1 MLEEHITQGEFHL
14 PGSAHDVD
22 APNIAKDGNDQRQAN
37 KLRGKASQIAPG
49 EVPLSNKI
57 GEIPQH
63 LGHHKLGRV
72 DHDESE
78 DAHYVIT
85 LVDFEKFL

>member
-1 MLEEHITQGEFHL
+1 MRQ
-14 PGSAHDVD
+14 
-22 APNIAKDGNDQRQAN
+22 NIAKDGNDQRQAN
-37 KLRGKASQIAPG
+37 KLRGKASQIGPWRSSPQQIRS
-49 EVPLSNKI
+49 VRF
-57 GEIPQH
+57 PQH